1 MRVPLCLKTYF
12 NFIKVSK
19 AANSLFLFLAANH
32 NEHAMMRKAMANSR
46 FPAEVID
53 GFLKV
58 SASNVSDACDRLSI
72 DGAVRGILPL
82 IPCGKIVGHAA
93 TLKLTKAGGEFDQSP
108 VNGTLKAIAVGG
120 AGAVLVVDGRENP
133 TVNCFGGIAG
143 ATAKH
148 TGLVGCV
155 ADGPMRDID
164 EYKGY
169 GLPVYGRGI
178 VQQSIRGR
186 SALQGYDIPVEI
198 GGVTV
203 HPNDLV
209 FADDNGVVVV
219 PRARVEDVLR
229 VALVIK
235 ATEDRFIAAIRS
247 GEEPIEAH
255 AKVNYD
261 ELLKPQQSQK

>member
-1 MRVPLCLKTYF
+1 MGS
-12 NFIKVSK
+12 I
-19 AANSLFLFLAANH
+19 
-32 NEHAMMRKAMANSR
+32 R
-46 FPAEVID
+46 FPVDVID

-58 SASNVSDACDRLSI
+58 STSNVSDACDRLTIS
-72 DGAVRGILPL
+72 GAVRGILPL
-82 IPCGKIVGHAA
+82 IPCSKIVGHAA
-93 TLKLTKAGGEFDQSP
+93 TLKLAKSGGQFRESP
-108 VNGTLKAIAVGG
+108 VNGTLKAIAQGG
-120 AGAVLVVDGRENP
+120 AGAVLVVDGRDNP

-186 SALQGYDIPVEI
+186 SALEGYDIPVEI

-203 HPNDLV
+203 NPNDLV
-209 FADDNGVVVV
+209 MADDNGVVVV
-219 PRARVEDVLR
+219 PRDQVHEVLR
-229 VALVIK
+229 VALIIK
-235 ATEDRFIAAIRS
+235 ATEDRVIAAIRS
-247 GEEPIEAH
+247 GEEPIDAH
-255 AKVNYD
+255 TKVNYD
-261 ELLKPQQSQK
+261 ELLKPRPVGA

>member
-1 MRVPLCLKTYF
+1 MSC
-12 NFIKVSK
+12 
-19 AANSLFLFLAANH
+19 
-32 NEHAMMRKAMANSR
+32 SR
-46 FPAEVID
+46 FSVDVIVE
-53 GFLKV
+53 FLKV

-72 DGAVRGILPL
+72 TGAVHGILPL

-93 TLKLTKAGGEFDQSP
+93 TLKLTKTGGHFYQSP
-108 VNGTLKAIAVGG
+108 VNGTLQAIAQGG
-120 AGAVLVVDGRENP
+120 AGAVLVIDGRDNP

-164 EYKGY
+164 EYKSY
-169 GLPVYGRGI
+169 GFPVYGRGI

-186 SALQGYDIPVEI
+186 SVLEGYNIPIQI

-203 HPNDLV
+203 HPNDLIL
-209 FADDNGVVVV
+209 ADDNGVVTV
-219 PRARVEDVLR
+219 PRAQAGDVLR
-229 VALVIK
+229 IALAIK
-235 ATEDRFIAAIRS
+235 ATEDRVIAAIRS

-255 AKVNYD
+255 SKVNYD
-261 ELLKPQQSQK
+261 ELLKPQEP

>member
-1 MRVPLCLKTYF
+1 MSSV
-12 NFIKVSK
+12 
-19 AANSLFLFLAANH
+19 
-32 NEHAMMRKAMANSR
+32 R
-46 FPAEVID
+46 FSVDVID

-72 DGAVRGILPL
+72 AGAVHGIVPL
-82 IPCGKIVGHAA
+82 IPCSKIVGHAA
-93 TLKLTKAGGEFDQSP
+93 TLKLTKSGGRFVQSP
-108 VNGTLKAIAVGG
+108 VNGTLQAIAHGG
-120 AGAVLVVDGRENP
+120 AGAVLVIDGQDNP

-186 SALQGYDIPVEI
+186 SVMEGYDIPVRI

-203 HPNDLV
+203 HPNDLI
-209 FADDNGVVVV
+209 FADENGVVAV
-219 PRARVEDVLR
+219 PRSRVDDVLR
-229 VALVIK
+229 IALVIK
-235 ATEDRFIAAIRS
+235 ATEDRLIAAIRS
-247 GEEPIEAH
+247 GEDPIEAH

-261 ELLKPQQSQK
+261 ELLKPEDQQQQP

>member
-1 MRVPLCLKTYF
+1 MSCT
-12 NFIKVSK
+12 
-19 AANSLFLFLAANH
+19 
-32 NEHAMMRKAMANSR
+32 R
-46 FPAEVID
+46 FSVDLID
-53 GFLKV
+53 GFLDV
-58 SASNVSDACDRLSI
+58 STSNVSDACDRLSI
-72 DGAVRGILPL
+72 TGAVRGILPL

-93 TLKLTKAGGEFDQSP
+93 TLKLTKAGGRFNQSP
-108 VNGTLKAIAVGG
+108 VNGTLQAIAQGG
-120 AGAVLVVDGRENP
+120 AGAVLVIDGRDNP

-148 TGLVGCV
+148 AGLVGCV
-155 ADGPMRDID
+155 ADGLMRDID

-186 SALQGYDIPVEI
+186 SVLEGYDIPVQI

-203 HPNDLV
+203 HPNDLIL
-209 FADDNGVVVV
+209 ADENGVVAV
-219 PRARVEDVLR
+219 PRAQVDDVLR
-229 VALVIK
+229 IALAIK
-235 ATEDRFIAAIRS
+235 ATEDRVIAAIRS

-261 ELLKPQQSQK
+261 ELLKPQKP

>member
-1 MRVPLCLKTYF
+1 
-12 NFIKVSK
+12 
-19 AANSLFLFLAANH
+19 
-32 NEHAMMRKAMANSR
+32 MANFR
-46 FPAEVID
+46 FPVEVTD
-53 GFLKV
+53 GFQKV

-72 DGAVRGILPL
+72 GGAVRGIFQL

-93 TLKLTKAGGEFDQSP
+93 TLKLTKAGGKFRESP
-108 VNGTLKAIAVGG
+108 VNGTLKAIALGG
-120 AGAVLVVDGRENP
+120 PGAILVIDGRENP

-186 SALQGYDIPVEI
+186 SALEGYNIPVEI

-219 PRARVEDVLR
+219 PRVHVEEVLR

-235 ATEDRFIAAIRS
+235 ATEDRVIAAIRS

-255 AKVNYD
+255 TKVNYD
-261 ELLKPQQSQK
+261 QLLKPQPSQMRE

>member
-1 MRVPLCLKTYF
+1 MS
-12 NFIKVSK
+12 NG
-19 AANSLFLFLAANH
+19 
-32 NEHAMMRKAMANSR
+32 R
-46 FPAEVID
+46 FSVDVID

-72 DGAVRGILPL
+72 SGAVRGILPL
-82 IPCGKIVGHAA
+82 VPCGKIVGHAA
-93 TLKLTKAGGEFDQSP
+93 TLKLTKAGASFTQSP

-120 AGAVLVVDGRENP
+120 AGAVLVIDGRGNP

-169 GLPVYGRGI
+169 CLPVYGRGV

-186 SALQGYDIPVEI
+186 SALEGYDIPVEV

-209 FADDNGVVVV
+209 LADDNGVVAV
-219 PRARVEDVLR
+219 PRAKVDEVLR
-229 VALVIK
+229 IALVIK
-235 ATEDRFIAAIRS
+235 ATEDRVIAAIRS

-255 AKVNYD
+255 AQVNYD
-261 ELLKPQQSQK
+261 ELLKPQQPQCKT

>member
-1 MRVPLCLKTYF
+1 
-12 NFIKVSK
+12 
-19 AANSLFLFLAANH
+19 
-32 NEHAMMRKAMANSR
+32 MADFR
-46 FPAEVID
+46 FPIEVID

-58 SASNVSDACDRLSI
+58 SASNASDACDRLAI
-72 DGAVRGILPL
+72 QGAVRGILPL
-82 IPCGKIVGHAA
+82 IRCSKIVGHAA
-93 TLKLTKAGGEFDQSP
+93 TLKLTKAGGKFSDSP
-108 VNGTLKAIAVGG
+108 VNGTLKAIEVGG
-120 AGAVLVVDGRENP
+120 PGAVLVIDGRDNP

-186 SALQGYDIPVEI
+186 SALEGYDIPVEI

-209 FADDNGVVVV
+209 LADDNGVVVV
-219 PRARVEDVLR
+219 PNEKVKEVLR

-235 ATEDRFIAAIRS
+235 ATEDRVIAAIRS
-247 GEEPIEAH
+247 GEEPVEAH
-255 AKVNYD
+255 KQVNYD
-261 ELLKPQQSQK
+261 ELLKPKPEGV

>member
-1 MRVPLCLKTYF
+1 MLY
-12 NFIKVSK
+12 
-19 AANSLFLFLAANH
+19 
-32 NEHAMMRKAMANSR
+32 SR
-46 FPAEVID
+46 FSAAVID
-53 GFLKV
+53 GFMKV

-72 DGAVRGILPL
+72 TGAVQGILAL

-93 TLKLTKAGGEFDQSP
+93 TLKLTKAGGRFTESP
-108 VNGTLKAIAVGG
+108 VNGTLQAIAVGG
-120 AGAVLVVDGRENP
+120 PGAVLVIDGRDNP

-186 SALQGYDIPVEI
+186 SVLEGYDIPVQI

-203 HPNDLV
+203 HPNDLIL
-209 FADDNGVVVV
+209 ADDNGVVVV
-219 PRARVEDVLR
+219 PRRKVEEVLR
-229 VALVIK
+229 IALVIK
-235 ATEDRFIAAIRS
+235 ATEDRVIAVIRS
-247 GEEPIEAH
+247 GEDPIEAH
-255 AKVNYD
+255 AKVSYD
-261 ELLKPQQSQK
+261 DLLRPQQQ